1 MSLKD
6 SAMPSSCF
14 FFGGGGSGGFIGF
27 SISLNSLSANV
38 QSCVLVL
45 LFGIGCLVLELVS
58 L

>member
-14 FFGGGGSGGFIGF
+14 FLGGGGRGGFIGF

-38 QSCVLVL
+38 QNCVLVL